1 MHSSASSGSNFSV
14 TTAVPPVDCT
24 AIDQNDGAVWYSG
37 AGLKYTDSRVIPT
50 AVISGINMLGASAG
64 ATCASSRR
72 IPLGRPVVPDVY
84 CSRSPSVSS
93 AIGSD
98 R

>member
-1 MHSSASSGSNFSV
+1 M
-14 TTAVPPVDCT
+14 TTAVPPIDCT

-37 AGLKYTDSRVIPT
+37 AGLKYTDSPVIPT